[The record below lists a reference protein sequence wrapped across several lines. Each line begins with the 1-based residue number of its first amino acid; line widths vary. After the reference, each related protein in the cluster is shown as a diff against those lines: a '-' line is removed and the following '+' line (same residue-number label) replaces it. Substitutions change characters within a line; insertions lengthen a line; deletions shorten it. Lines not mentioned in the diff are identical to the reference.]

1 VVACNRNRK
10 FSVAGMLAFIVL
22 ASMVYESWGQWHR
35 VFNWFFVSFIALL
48 AIVCIYVWWKQ
59 RRDLK

>member
-1 VVACNRNRK
+1 
-10 FSVAGMLAFIVL
+10 MLAFIVL

-48 AIVCIYVWWKQ
+48 AIICIYVWWKQ